1 MDSLVKPWS
10 ELASRLGLGADKAA
24 PVWIVLSAAYSEPHR
39 HYHTLTHIS
48 DITGK
53 FDVLRDRFEKPESV
67 LLALFFHDIVYDPAR
82 QDNEAQSA
90 ALLCDRLPDIDGAVL
105 NHACFCILESK
116 GHKATGDADT
126 DLFLDLDMSILG
138 APWEDYLRYAQGV
151 AREYLPVFGAEAY
164 AAGRPNLFLEPTLSS
179 GHIFLTEPF
188 QPLETQAR
196 HNLSAELDLWRSGRF
211 SELLPPID

>member
-1 MDSLVKPWS
+1 MTGLQTQW
-10 ELASRLGLGADKAA
+10 EGLATALGLSAVARDDTWRLIA
-24 PVWIVLSAAYSEPHR
+24 AAYTEPHR
-39 HYHTLTHIS
+39 HYHTLTHIT

-53 FDVLRDRFEKPESV
+53 FDSLRDLFEKPASV

-116 GHKATGDADT
+116 GHKETGDADT

-138 APWEDYLRYAQGV
+138 APWADYLRYAQGV
-151 AREYLPVFGAEAY
+151 AREYLPVYGAEAY
-164 AAGRPNLFLEPTLSS
+164 AAGRPALFLEPTLAHD
-179 GHIFLTEPF
+179 HIFLTEPF
-188 QPLETQAR
+188 RPLEVQAR
-196 HNLSAELDLWRSGRF
+196 HNLAAEMDLWRSGG
-211 SELLPPID
+211 LPGI